1 MSGMVK
7 EERGMPMSE
16 FLVRFC
22 DLKGLFIVKVFLQMY
37 YLPPPSLSSLPLLL
51 SLLPSSPPYSPGSMR
66 GSDCFLNPAAAQR
79 AATVLGI
86 DHEDLGRDI
95 FNPPRGASLRLST
108 LFGSPHSS
116 SPTPS
121 ETSSIQG
128 SPFSHGAGNR
138 SASLDAFVIG
148 LYDQAFNALVMLI
161 NRALQSPIGIKGRS
175 TIHVLD
181 APGFQHRELA
191 GAKDGASFDDLCMNY
206 QQERLQMLFHDSTFT
221 SEQDR
226 YIQENINWMFS
237 EVGDSP
243 LPVIDAIDK
252 HVPQVTRIPLPR
264 IIMVPLPRINKS
276 SINLG

>member
-1 MSGMVK
+1 
-7 EERGMPMSE
+7 
-16 FLVRFC
+16 
-22 DLKGLFIVKVFLQMY
+22 
-37 YLPPPSLSSLPLLL
+37 
-51 SLLPSSPPYSPGSMR
+51 MR

-108 LFGSPHSS
+108 LFASPHSS

-121 ETSSIQG
+121 ETSSVQG
-128 SPFSHGAGNR
+128 SPFSLGTGNR

-181 APGFQHRELA
+181 APGFQYRELV

-252 HVPQVTRIPLPR
+252 HVPQVTRSPLPMRVPLPR
-264 IIMVPLPRINKS
+264 IIRVRIIRVPLPRIIRVRIIRVPLPRVLLPRQQVLPDIAMPS
-276 SINLG
+276 SCPLGGISERLH